1 MTSVLNKY
9 FFLLLISFLIF
20 IGRWILSFY
29 YFDENL
35 TLRII
40 LEAVGDGYFYFP
52 YVKFL
57 SLFDLSLSFDLE
69 ESELKNI
76 SIPFYGI
83 LLHSCYLS

>member
-57 SLFDLSLSFDLE
+57 SLFDLSW
-69 ESELKNI
+69 
-76 SIPFYGI
+76 
-83 LLHSCYLS
+83 